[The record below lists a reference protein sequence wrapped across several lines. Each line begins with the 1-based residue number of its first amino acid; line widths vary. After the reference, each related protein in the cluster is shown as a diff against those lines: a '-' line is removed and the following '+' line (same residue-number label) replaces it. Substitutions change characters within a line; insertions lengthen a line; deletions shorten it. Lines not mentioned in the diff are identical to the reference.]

1 MLLSSSLL
9 GGWDQETG
17 RRDTDPTEP
26 SEALGGGGGVPSVG
40 SSTEWQFQAQISD
53 QHIKKCKMSANYYWG
68 QVVFD
73 ICILMVYVM
82 NWIFPLKDLNFGS
95 FVLTQL
101 L

>member
-9 GGWDQETG
+9 GGRDQETG

-26 SEALGGGGGVPSVG
+26 SEASGGGSGFPSVG
-40 SSTEWQFQAQISD
+40 SSTEWEFQAQISD
-53 QHIKKCKMSANYYWG
+53 QHIKKGKMSANYYWG

-82 NWIFPLKDLNFGS
+82 NWIIPLKDFCFNTIA
-95 FVLTQL
+95 VVR
-101 L
+101 